1 MCDINI
7 KNQEA
12 PKEHRD
18 FASIM
23 QSLFLNTIGR
33 DNDTLQLIKDK
44 FLESNPNI
52 AFDDIK
58 CLDYEKQY
66 YKKNLA
72 YQI

>member
-12 PKEHRD
+12 PKEYRD

-52 AFDDIK
+52 AFDDIIG
-58 CLDYEKQY
+58 LDYEKTI
-66 YKKNLA
+66 L
-72 YQI
+72 